1 MKLAIPRRFATLG
14 VLTAATTLLLAPVA
28 GLPTGAQASETE
40 IPRINLRANSS
51 FAQGEALS
59 APQRFLSEELERLS
73 NGRITVENYYAGA
86 LFSAGTEPEA
96 MASGVADIA
105 TFVTVWHRG
114 TFPVLGDG
122 WCLPFALDNAMMAD
136 AQQIPEM
143 GDILQEDFARLG
155 MIALLG
161 GPAPQSWHFATPL
174 PNGIVPAD
182 MTTVFD
188 GLRVRGYGVYP
199 DVIRAFGGTAV
210 AFPSPEIP
218 VALRT
223 GQMDGFVTSYDTWFN
238 LGVHEDSPY
247 TYHVPDLT
255 CGSQVVINQATWDGF
270 SPAVQE
276 LFLEAA
282 AIATKRSYDNAMEEK
297 ERILKAAEDNPRI
310 TVHHLTAEE
319 QDQWIE
325 AIQPFW
331 DEFASRGDAQRR
343 WVEAARKF
351 RAEGYTPSWER

>member
-1 MKLAIPRRFATLG
+1 MRSSIRRPLASFAIA
-14 VLTAATTLLLAPVA
+14 TAGLLLAPA
-28 GLPTGAQASETE
+28 GWTPAQAAEE

-51 FAQGEALS
+51 FASGESLS
-59 APQRFLSEELERLS
+59 APQRFLAEEVEKLS
-73 NGRITVENYYAGA
+73 NGRITIENYYGGA

-105 TFVTVWHRG
+105 TFVTAWHRG

-136 AQQIPEM
+136 AQRIPVM
-143 GDILQEDFARLG
+143 GEIISEELEKTG
-155 MIALLG
+155 MISLLG
-161 GPAPQSWHFATPL
+161 GPAPQSWHFTKPL
-174 PNGIVPAD
+174 PHGIVPQD
-182 MTTVFD
+182 MSKVFE

-238 LGVHEDSPY
+238 LGVHEDSPF
-247 TYHVPDLT
+247 TYHLPDLT
-255 CGSQVVINQATWDGF
+255 CGSQTVISKAAWDGF
-270 SPAVQE
+270 PQAVKD
-276 LFLEAA
+276 LLLEAA
-282 AIATKRSYDNAMEEK
+282 DRATRRSYENAMAEK
-297 ERILKAAEDNPRI
+297 KRILEAAESNPKI
-310 TVHHLTAEE
+310 TVRHLSAEE
-319 QDQWIE
+319 QDYWVRSLE
-325 AIQPFW
+325 PFW
-331 DEFASRGDAQRR
+331 TEFAARSDAHER